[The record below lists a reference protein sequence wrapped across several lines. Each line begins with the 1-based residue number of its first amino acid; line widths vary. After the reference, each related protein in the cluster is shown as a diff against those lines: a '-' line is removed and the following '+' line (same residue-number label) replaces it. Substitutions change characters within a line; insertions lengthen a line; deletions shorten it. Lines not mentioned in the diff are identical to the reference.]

1 MNKYFKTA
9 VFALAAMFT
18 FSVSADEVSDLKDMM
33 KELQARIDAVEK
45 KSDETAEIADAAV
58 MAAEEGGTMGWW
70 TNTSIGGYGEL
81 HYGNSEGKGEIDFHR
96 YVLFVNHEFNDILSF
111 NSEFELEH
119 AIAGEGKVGEV
130 ELEQAY
136 LEHNWKQF
144 GLDNTSAKYG
154 VFLIPCGIT
163 NETHEPNTFYGV
175 ERNVV
180 EKEICSNTRWEGGV
194 QLKHIIPSQDLTII
208 AGVHSPLT
216 TSNGDIRGGRQKV
229 GEATMNVPAYSGAI
243 RYTGAY
249 PGLELGYS
257 WDYEPDMG
265 NNPATGKQK
274 GPELRGVMHAIHA
287 NYMPRIGYGM
297 RAFYGVWDLDCPAY
311 IGSGN
316 KCIQEGRD
324 KQTGG
329 FVEASYRWEV
339 DADYGQ
345 TMGLFVRRSEQDD
358 KAGTKIATKFSNNTT
373 RTDFGVNY
381 WLTDNA
387 VLKADWQRKKV
398 FGKNSV
404 QGFNLGMGYQF

>member
-70 TNTSIGGYGEL
+70 TNTSIGGYGEM
-81 HYGNSEGKGEIDFHR
+81 HYGNSDGKGQMDGHR
-96 YVLFVNHEFNDILSF
+96 YVLFINHEYNDILSF
-111 NSEFELEH
+111 ASEFELEH
-119 AIAGEGKVGEV
+119 AIAGEGKPGEV

-136 LEHNWKQF
+136 IEHKWSQF

-163 NETHEPNTFYGV
+163 NEIHEPNTFYGV
-175 ERNVV
+175 ERNTV

-194 QLKHIIPSQDLTII
+194 QIKHVMPAQDLTIL
-208 AGVHSPLT
+208 AGVHSPLN

-257 WDYEPDMG
+257 WDYEPDMA
-265 NNPATGKQK
+265 NNPGTGKQK
-274 GPELRGVMHAIHA
+274 GPQISGVMHAVHA
-287 NYMPRIGYGM
+287 NYMPRLGYGM

-358 KAGTKIATKFSNNTT
+358 KAGTKISGNTSNNTQIT
-373 RTDFGVNY
+373 AFGINY

-387 VLKADWQRKKV
+387 VLKTDWFRKKV
-398 FGKNSV
+398 YGDSSV

>member
-1 MNKYFKTA
+1 VNKYFQTL

-58 MAAEEGGTMGWW
+58 MAAEEGGTGWW
-70 TNTSIGGYGEL
+70 TNTSIGGYGEM
-81 HYGNSEGKGEIDFHR
+81 HYENNKGSAAIDFHR
-96 YVLFVNHEFNDILSF
+96 YVLFINHEFNDIISF

-136 LEHNWKQF
+136 IEHKWSQF

-175 ERNVV
+175 ERNTV

-194 QLKHIIPSQDLTII
+194 QIKHVMPAQDITIL
-208 AGVHSPLT
+208 AGIHSPLN

-229 GEATMNVPAYSGAI
+229 GEATMNVPAYTAAI
-243 RYTGAY
+243 RYTGVY

-257 WDYEPDMG
+257 FDYEPDMSA
-265 NNPATGKQK
+265 NQL
-274 GPELRGVMHAIHA
+274 GPLIKGVMHAVHA
-287 NYMPRIGYGM
+287 NYMPRLGYGM
-297 RAFYGVWDLDCPAY
+297 RSFYGVWDLECPAY

-324 KQTGG
+324 KQWGH
-329 FVEASYRWEV
+329 FVEGSYRWEV
-339 DADYGQ
+339 SSEYGQ
-345 TMGLFVRRSEQDD
+345 TMGVFLRRSNWDD
-358 KAGTKIATKFSNNTT
+358 KAGTKISGKTSNKISQ
-373 RTDFGVNY
+373 TDFGVNY

-387 VLKADWQRKKV
+387 VLKADWETQKQY
-398 FGKNSV
+398 GEASV

>member
-81 HYGNSEGKGEIDFHR
+81 HYGNSEGAGEIDFHR
-96 YVLFVNHEFNDILSF
+96 YVLFINHEFNDILSF

-175 ERNVV
+175 ERNTV

-216 TSNGDIRGGRQKV
+216 TKDGDIRGGRQKV

-257 WDYEPDMG
+257 WDYEPDMA
-265 NNPATGKQK
+265 NNPGTGKQK
-274 GPELRGVMHAIHA
+274 GPQISGIMHAVHA

-316 KCIQEGRD
+316 KCIQEGFD

-358 KAGTKIATKFSNNTT
+358 KAGTKTSGNLSNNTQQ
-373 RTDFGVNY
+373 TDFGINY

-387 VLKADWQRKKV
+387 VLKADWLRKKV
-398 FGKNSV
+398 FGKSSV

>member
-70 TNTSIGGYGEL
+70 TNTSIGGYGEM
-81 HYGNSEGKGEIDFHR
+81 HYGNSDGKGQMDFHR
-96 YVLFVNHEFNDILSF
+96 YVLFINHEYNDILSF
-111 NSEFELEH
+111 ASEFELEH
-119 AIAGEGKVGEV
+119 AIAGEGKPGEV

-136 LEHNWKQF
+136 IEHKWSQF

-163 NETHEPNTFYGV
+163 NEIHEPNTFYGV
-175 ERNVV
+175 ERNTV

-194 QLKHIIPSQDLTII
+194 QIKHVMPAQDLTIL
-208 AGVHSPLT
+208 AGVHSPLN

-229 GEATMNVPAYSGAI
+229 GEATMNVPAYTGAI

-257 WDYEPDMG
+257 IDYEPDMSA
-265 NNPATGKQK
+265 NQL
-274 GPELRGVMHAIHA
+274 GPQIKGVMHAVHA
-287 NYMPRIGYGM
+287 NYMPRLGYGM

-345 TMGLFVRRSEQDD
+345 TMGLFVRRSEHDD
-358 KAGTKIATKFSNNTT
+358 KAGTKISGKDSNNTQQ
-373 RTDFGVNY
+373 TDFGVNY

-387 VLKADWQRKKV
+387 VLKTDWFRKKV
-398 FGKNSV
+398 YGDSSV

>member
-1 MNKYFKTA
+1 MNKYFQTL

-70 TNTSIGGYGEL
+70 TNTSIGGYGEM
-81 HYGNSEGKGEIDFHR
+81 HYGNSDGKGQMDFHR
-96 YVLFVNHEFNDILSF
+96 YVLFINHEYNDILSF
-111 NSEFELEH
+111 ASEFELEH

-194 QLKHIIPSQDLTII
+194 QLKQIIPSQDLTII

-216 TSNGDIRGGRQKV
+216 TKDGDIRGGRQKV
-229 GEATMNVPAYSGAI
+229 GEATMNVPAYTGAI

-257 WDYEPDMG
+257 IDYEPDMSA
-265 NNPATGKQK
+265 NQL
-274 GPELRGVMHAIHA
+274 GPQIKGVMHAVHA
-287 NYMPRIGYGM
+287 NYMPRLGYGM

-329 FVEASYRWEV
+329 FAEASYRWEV

-345 TMGLFVRRSEQDD
+345 TMGLFVRRSEHDD
-358 KAGTKIATKFSNNTT
+358 KAGTKIATKSSNNTQQ
-373 RTDFGVNY
+373 TDFGVNY

-398 FGKNSV
+398 FGENSS

>member
-1 MNKYFKTA
+1 MNKYFKTT

-81 HYGNSEGKGEIDFHR
+81 HYGNSEGSGSIDFHR
-96 YVLFVNHEFNDILSF
+96 YVLFINHEFNDILSF

-175 ERNVV
+175 ERNTV

-208 AGVHSPLT
+208 AGVHSPLST
-216 TSNGDIRGGRQKV
+216 KNGDIRSGRQKV
-229 GEATMNVPAYSGAI
+229 GEATMNVPAYSGAV

-257 WDYEPDMG
+257 WDYEPDMA
-265 NNPATGKQK
+265 NNPGTGKQK
-274 GPELRGVMHAIHA
+274 GPQISGIMHAVHA

-297 RAFYGVWDLDCPAY
+297 RAFYGVWDLDCPAF
-311 IGSGN
+311 IGSAN
-316 KCIQEGRD
+316 TCIQKGRD

-358 KAGTKIATKFSNNTT
+358 KAGTKTSGNLSNNTT

-387 VLKADWQRKKV
+387 VLKTDWFRKKV
-398 FGKNSV
+398 FGESSV